1 MAKRSED
8 APRLAGVSL
17 SSLDQP
23 VFDGAGATK
32 GDLVTYLDAVH
43 ERMLPELRDRALSVV
58 RARLGQKAFM
68 QKNLPKYAP
77 DWIRTTTVWANA
89 SKREVNYP
97 VCDDRRT
104 LVWLANQRAV
114 EYHPALMR
122 VDSDRQTHLILDLD
136 PPDDVEPLDGFRMAV
151 AAALL
156 VRQALEDAGL
166 SGGVKTSGAKGVHV
180 FVPLTEDAEI
190 PDVAAATRALAAR
203 AARLD
208 PEVATTEF
216 VREDRGGKVFVDSTR
231 AGGATVVA
239 AYSPRARP
247 GVPVSFPVTWDEV
260 EQVKPS
266 HFTVLTAVERLE
278 DGDPWAAAMAEPQ
291 RLTDELVAE
300 GHEIPIARV
309 VAMHEGKRRKREE
322 ERHHAEAAAENASSP
337 GGREL

>member
-1 MAKRSED
+1 VASASD
-8 APRLAGVSL
+8 DPTSLAGVKL
-17 SSLDQP
+17 SHLDQP

-32 GDLVTYLDAVH
+32 GDLVRYLDAVH

-58 RARLGQKAFM
+58 RARLGQAAFM
-68 QKNLPKYAP
+68 QKNLPAYAP

-89 SKREVNYP
+89 SKREVRYP

-114 EYHPALMR
+114 EYHPALVK
-122 VDSDRQTHLILDLD
+122 VDSYRQTHLILDLD

-156 VRQALEDAGL
+156 VREALTDAGL

-180 FVPLTEDAEI
+180 FVPLTDDADI
-190 PDVAAATRALAAR
+190 SDVAAATRAVAAR

-208 PEVATTEF
+208 PDIATTEF

-247 GVPVSFPVTWDEV
+247 GVPVSFPVTWEELERVRPADL
-260 EQVKPS
+260 
-266 HFTVLTAVERLE
+266 TVLTAVERLS
-278 DGDPWAAAMAEPQ
+278 DRDHWAAAMSSPQ
-291 RLTDELVAE
+291 SLPADLVAE

-309 VAMHEGKRRKREE
+309 VAMHEGKRRKREGS
-322 ERHHAEAAAENASSP
+322 R
-337 GGREL
+337 RVT

>member
-8 APRLAGVSL
+8 APTLAGVPL
-17 SSLDQP
+17 SHLDQP

-32 GDLVTYLDAVH
+32 GDLVAYLDAVH

-58 RARLGQKAFM
+58 RARLGQRPFM

-89 SKREVNYP
+89 SKREVRYP

-104 LVWLANQRAV
+104 LIWLANQRAV

-166 SGGVKTSGAKGVHV
+166 SGAVK
-180 FVPLTEDAEI
+180 P
-190 PDVAAATRALAAR
+190 AA
-203 AARLD
+203 
-208 PEVATTEF
+208 
-216 VREDRGGKVFVDSTR
+216 
-231 AGGATVVA
+231 
-239 AYSPRARP
+239 PRACTCSCR
-247 GVPVSFPVTWDEV
+247 
-260 EQVKPS
+260 
-266 HFTVLTAVERLE
+266 
-278 DGDPWAAAMAEPQ
+278 
-291 RLTDELVAE
+291 
-300 GHEIPIARV
+300 
-309 VAMHEGKRRKREE
+309 
-322 ERHHAEAAAENASSP
+322 
-337 GGREL
+337 